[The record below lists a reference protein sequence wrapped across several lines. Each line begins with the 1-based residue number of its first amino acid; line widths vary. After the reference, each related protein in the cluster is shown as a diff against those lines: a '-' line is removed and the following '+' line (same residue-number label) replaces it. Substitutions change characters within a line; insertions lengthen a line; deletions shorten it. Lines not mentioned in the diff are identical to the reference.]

1 MHPRPVNES
10 NGKKISWYKEN
21 NFGPYKSYHVFGKY
35 TDFFGAYF
43 HDEDNGMVRYSS
55 HDDKPGKKIWIWGL
69 SRQGM
74 IWEQMLTDTDG
85 QYVELQSGKI
95 FNQNAEQSTYTPFKH
110 VHLSPL
116 QQTHGKNTGIRLKNK
131 RYNKG

>member
-1 MHPRPVNES
+1 
-10 NGKKISWYKEN
+10 
-21 NFGPYKSYHVFGKY
+21 VFGKY

-43 HDEDNGMVRYSS
+43 HDEDNGMIRYSS

-74 IWEQMLTDTDG
+74 IWEQMLTDNDG
-85 QYVELQSGKI
+85 QYVELQSGRL

-110 VHLSPL
+110 AAFAPFATDTWKEFWYPVEH
-116 QQTHGKNTGIRLKNK
+116 TKGIVK
-131 RYNKG
+131 RQ